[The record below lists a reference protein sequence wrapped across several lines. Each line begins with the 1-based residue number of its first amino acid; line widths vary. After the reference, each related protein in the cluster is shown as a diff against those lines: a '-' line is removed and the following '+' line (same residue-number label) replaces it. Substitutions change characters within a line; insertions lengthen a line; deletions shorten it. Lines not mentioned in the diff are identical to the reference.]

1 MVQAGVFSMNNVTR
15 LDNIISLSLTSF
27 AYPSYLDMVEQHIW
41 LGRYGVVEYV
51 VQRGDG
57 RQMKKNTGGAESPK
71 WCIQGSDLD
80 INII

>member
-1 MVQAGVFSMNNVTR
+1 MNNVTR
-15 LDNIISLSLTSF
+15 LDNIISLSLTSL